1 VAQPFT
7 SIREPI
13 SFLGIEAAE
22 SRPLNDF
29 NPVAGNL
36 DAFMKK
42 FLLSAI
48 ILSALASSAVVAQ
61 AQVVVP
67 GTSDPWLAGQPNGT
81 TASGGDVAPNESPV
95 YAGSVSPGSTITWAA
110 TGLVNYYPATPVDGP
125 NGSPGY
131 IISDP
136 EQNSLSAVYNVQV
149 DGLMG
154 VFLGPGVPSGPA
166 PAGLDFSTIGLT
178 YVSLSPLVDQVFHMG
193 DGSVQSLVVPTGA
206 TRLFL
211 GTDDG
216 FGWYNNTGFFD
227 VTLQNVTPPL
237 WR

>member
-1 VAQPFT
+1 MAQPFT

-95 YAGSVSPGSTITWAA
+95 
-110 TGLVNYYPATPVDGP
+110 
-125 NGSPGY
+125 
-131 IISDP
+131 
-136 EQNSLSAVYNVQV
+136 
-149 DGLMG
+149 
-154 VFLGPGVPSGPA
+154 
-166 PAGLDFSTIGLT
+166 
-178 YVSLSPLVDQVFHMG
+178 
-193 DGSVQSLVVPTGA
+193 
-206 TRLFL
+206 
-211 GTDDG
+211 
-216 FGWYNNTGFFD
+216 
-227 VTLQNVTPPL
+227 
-237 WR
+237 